1 MATMETTEAPQMI
14 EHKNVSL
21 TYTPYETRWVPCSA
35 RFVCCG
41 ITPKAKGKLEVY
53 ELKAGKLEA

>member
-1 MATMETTEAPQMI
+1 MATMETTDAPQMI

-41 ITPKAKGKLEVY
+41 ITPRV
-53 ELKAGKLEA
+53 